1 MMIMRMMTMT
11 LRWMTIPARSLLFRS
26 TSLKTRLLRSM
37 SRQACIQMV
46 MVIIILR
53 VIVMINVKGTR
64 VLMSPGPLAPLLRS
78 QQSA

>member
-37 SRQACIQMV
+37 SRQACVQMV
-46 MVIIILR
+46 MVIMMMMM
-53 VIVMINVKGTR
+53 VMIKVKVTR